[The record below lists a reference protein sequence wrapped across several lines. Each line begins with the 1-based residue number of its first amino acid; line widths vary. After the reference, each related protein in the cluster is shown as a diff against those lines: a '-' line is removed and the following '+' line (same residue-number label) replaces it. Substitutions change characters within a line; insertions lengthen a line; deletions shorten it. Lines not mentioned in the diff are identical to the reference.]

1 MDGTIIFLFVAV
13 IIVGV
18 AFFAFI
24 TFVNRGSGS
33 IDVEKFRVRWLTI
46 EQSLLRDNEA
56 SYHMAVLNADK
67 LVDQALRERNI
78 KGQTMGDRMKFAKDK
93 WSNRNALWTAH
104 KLRNRIAHE
113 PDVRVQYDEARYAL
127 AAFKQALKDLG
138 AI

>member
-1 MDGTIIFLFVAV
+1 MDGTVIFLFVAI

-24 TFVNRGSGS
+24 TFTNRGGGA
-33 IDVEKFRVRWLTI
+33 IDVEKYRVRWLTI

-56 SYHMAVLNADK
+56 SYHLAVMNADK
-67 LVDQALRERNI
+67 LLDHALRDRGV
-78 KGQTMGDRMKFAKDK
+78 KGQTMGDRMKFAKDR

-113 PDVRVQYDEARYAL
+113 PDVRVKYDEARYAL